1 MIYLSSDH
9 LDLLLPPLQVC
20 VEDLDYKTPITYLAA
35 LLRQIYS
42 VVPNIDVAMLQR
54 AWIELEYHVYILRE
68 KKGRTCGKVG

>member
-20 VEDLDYKTPITYLAA
+20 VEDLDYKTPFTYLAA

-68 KKGRTCGKVG
+68 NKGRTCGTVG